1 MARPGIFPTTTLV
14 ELSMATT
21 VELSTVISE
30 RTEEVT
36 SAVNE
41 RALELENR
49 ESPAKNFAAIQIR
62 EDIKLPAEQ
71 LVVVRAYP
79 DKA

>member
-14 ELSMATT
+14 ELSMAAT
-21 VELSTVISE
+21 VALSTVMSE
-30 RTEEVT
+30 RTDKVT

-49 ESPAKNFAAIQIR
+49 ASPPKNFAAIQIR
-62 EDIKLPAEQ
+62 EDINFPAEQ
-71 LVVVRAYP
+71 LVVVANP
-79 DKA
+79 DNA